1 MNLTQKQ
8 KDRLWGVNGP
18 YSQANLII
26 QTRILDDKV
35 SRIFLCVEAEINP
48 LTFELLEKH
57 RAQFIDDQKIL
68 QLLDC
73 AEYRNDEF
81 GYIVS
86 AFEAEYRNENVMR
99 EAQEH
104 LNYTTELLIKIHE
117 FVMDLI
123 GLHRNQH
130 P

>member
-35 SRIFLCVEAEINP
+35 SRIFLSVEAEINP

-73 AEYRNDEF
+73 AE
-81 GYIVS
+81 
-86 AFEAEYRNENVMR
+86 
-99 EAQEH
+99 
-104 LNYTTELLIKIHE
+104 
-117 FVMDLI
+117 
-123 GLHRNQH
+123 
-130 P
+130 